1 MKFKAIIEALKK
13 RVVLIPLGT
22 LAALATI
29 IGVISQFIP
38 SKESEIDRI
47 LKEYIVLNT
56 KLDRYN
62 VPDNIVAADS
72 TLQLIESIQDNIELY
87 IRSVSKIKHESTKPD
102 AKSTS
107 GMICRQNL
115 MILYDSES
123 TSQNCRRKLMQLI
136 CTNDSIIQK
145 DLSQYILIEKLND
158 NLEASSEFTN
168 YLTVKGDEIENL
180 DDLDGVLKKIDEI
193 LTSKELSKNLK
204 ANKEFYTDLYD
215 SLNILK
221 RKYLMK

>member
-1 MKFKAIIEALKK
+1 MKFKVIIETLKK

-29 IGVISQFIP
+29 ISVVSQFIP

-47 LKEYIVLNT
+47 LKEYIVLKT

-62 VPDNIVAADS
+62 VPDSIVASDS

-87 IRSVSKIKHESTKPD
+87 IRSVSKIQHESTKHAD
-102 AKSTS
+102 KNTRC
-107 GMICRQNL
+107 MICRQNL

-123 TSQNCRRKLMQLI
+123 TSQSCRRNLMQLF
-136 CTNDSIIQK
+136 CTDDSIMQK
-145 DLSQYILIEKLND
+145 DLSQYISIDKLND

-168 YLTVKGDEIENL
+168 YLSIKGSEIESL
-180 DDLDGVLKKIDEI
+180 DEPDEVLAKIDEI

-204 ANKEFYTDLYD
+204 ANKEYYTDLYD